1 MARRDGGKFIKNR
14 SKALTIKEKACYY
27 RRFSG
32 YA

>member
-1 MARRDGGKFIKNR
+1 MARRDGGELIKNP